1 MAVAV
6 SAAAAPGFEPP
17 GGLCAGGVRAWP
29 RLLHS
34 RAFCSR
40 FFPESR
46 SPAPVTGHVSP
57 SLIALQDL
65 RLEAACA
72 LLGKRLGA
80 AVGTAPARDGTAFL
94 QAIIDGLCE
103 LSLRD
108 PLTGVSNRRQLMPV
122 LESELDRVVR
132 AGDTALLLMIDIDH
146 FKRINDE
153 YGHATGDQVLRHV
166 AQRLAHCIRPM
177 DTLVRYGGEEFA
189 IVLPTCPLTYGM
201 TVAERMRGA
210 VASSPIQAA
219 LGQEVHVTIS
229 IGGAYAQQWM
239 RSTPHLWI
247 QRTDEQ
253 LYRSKHAGRNCIHIE
268 PVSESVVSPQEKNY
282 LLEHLAVLGTAP
294 DGTALPPSSACHSPS
309 PSRPPGPAEPQRIA
323 PEAASSMPH
332 MPEPSPTAVTVPA
345 AASTGSVQRK
355 PASP

>member
-1 MAVAV
+1 M
-6 SAAAAPGFEPP
+6 
-17 GGLCAGGVRAWP
+17 
-29 RLLHS
+29 
-34 RAFCSR
+34 
-40 FFPESR
+40 
-46 SPAPVTGHVSP
+46 TGHVSP

-72 LLGKRLGA
+72 LLGKRPGV
-80 AVGTAPARDGTAFL
+80 AVGTAHARDGTAFL

-166 AQRLAHCIRPM
+166 AQRLGHCIRPM

-239 RSTPHLWI
+239 RSTPHLWV
-247 QRTDEQ
+247 QRADEQ
-253 LYRSKHAGRNCIHIE
+253 LYRSKHAGRNCIHVE
-268 PVSESVVSPQEKNY
+268 PVSESVVSPEEKNY
-282 LLEHLAVLGTAP
+282 LLEHLAVLGSVS
-294 DGTALPPSSACHSPS
+294 DGAAQGASCMF
-309 PSRPPGPAEPQRIA
+309 RPPLPARSPEPAESQRIA
-323 PEAASSMPH
+323 PEAASPMSH
-332 MPEPSPTAVTVPA
+332 MPEPSPTAVPA
-345 AASTGSVQRK
+345 AASTESVQRK
-355 PASP
+355 HASP